1 MAFYKDVP
9 DRHPRK
15 KNYANQGS
23 WDDEGTHYRPA
34 NRRFGPNAEEGEGEN
49 RTMRG
54 GGRRPDGDRRPY
66 GDRRKEG
73 ERRPYG
79 EHRREGDR
87 KPYGDRRDNARPADR
102 RPRED
107 RRPVETAPRKEVS
120 YRDFE
125 HRAPAAPVVPVEE
138 QIDRLENVLAGRNPI
153 REALKSGRDLEK
165 LLVQRGE
172 LSGSAR
178 EIVQMAKEARVPVQ
192 EVDKSRLDEIAPHHQ
207 GMLAFASAYQYST
220 VDAMLETAREQ
231 GEEPFLILLD
241 GVTDPHNLGAIIR
254 SAECAGAHGVIVPER
269 RSVGLTPA
277 AVKASAGAVEHMKV
291 ARVVNLNRT
300 IDELKKQGVWTYAV
314 TMDGQDYEQ
323 VNFKGGVALVI
334 GAEGEGISRLTLESC
349 DQRVS
354 LPMAGHI
361 DSLNASVAAGIM
373 MYRVLST
380 RRA

>member
-1 MAFYKDVP
+1 
-9 DRHPRK
+9 
-15 KNYANQGS
+15 
-23 WDDEGTHYRPA
+23 
-34 NRRFGPNAEEGEGEN
+34 
-49 RTMRG
+49 
-54 GGRRPDGDRRPY
+54 
-66 GDRRKEG
+66 
-73 ERRPYG
+73 
-79 EHRREGDR
+79 
-87 KPYGDRRDNARPADR
+87 
-102 RPRED
+102 
-107 RRPVETAPRKEVS
+107 
-120 YRDFE
+120 
-125 HRAPAAPVVPVEE
+125 
-138 QIDRLENVLAGRNPI
+138 
-153 REALKSGRDLEK
+153 
-165 LLVQRGE
+165 
-172 LSGSAR
+172 
-178 EIVQMAKEARVPVQ
+178 
-192 EVDKSRLDEIAPHHQ
+192 
-207 GMLAFASAYQYST
+207 
-220 VDAMLETAREQ
+220 MLETARER
-231 GEEPFLILLD
+231 GEDPFLILLD

-300 IDELKKQGVWTYAV
+300 IEDLKKQGVWTYAV